1 MDTAALRQTWP
12 QVLSAVRDRSKV
24 AWSMISEYA
33 QVLGVEG
40 QVLQLG
46 ISNPGLRDTFSG
58 SSREEVLREVLQ
70 NVTGLEWKIDVVV
83 DPSAAVANTASKRA
97 NGPASA
103 AAAPAR
109 PQQQPEPAPS
119 SGAVAGPAVA
129 PPPVQA
135 APVSAPAPVQAA
147 SAQAPAAP
155 AAPFAPAPQ
164 DLEEDEPTPDDVDVA
179 DAGPTARDLLI
190 RELGAS
196 VLEEHENVD

>member
-70 NVTGLEWKIDVVV
+70 NVTGLDWKIDVVV

-97 NGPASA
+97 NGPAP

-109 PQQQPEPAPS
+109 PQQQPEPSPS
-119 SGAVAGPAVA
+119 GGAMGAPAVA
-129 PPPVQA
+129 PPPVQTT
-135 APVSAPAPVQAA
+135 PVSAPAPVQ
-147 SAQAPAAP
+147 SAPAPAAAP
-155 AAPFAPAPQ
+155 ASFAQAPQ